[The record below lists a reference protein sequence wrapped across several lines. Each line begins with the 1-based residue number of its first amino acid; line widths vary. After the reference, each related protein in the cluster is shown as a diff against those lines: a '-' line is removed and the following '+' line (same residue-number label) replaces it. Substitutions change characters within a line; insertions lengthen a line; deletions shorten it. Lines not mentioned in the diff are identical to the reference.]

1 MSADECIKN
10 FVGKRNEAKIFI
22 GTNDE
27 ELRNDL
33 RNLGTVPIF
42 FFQRG
47 ILVMDSPAAIVEEKH

>member
-1 MSADECIKN
+1 M
-10 FVGKRNEAKIFI
+10 GKRNEAKIFI